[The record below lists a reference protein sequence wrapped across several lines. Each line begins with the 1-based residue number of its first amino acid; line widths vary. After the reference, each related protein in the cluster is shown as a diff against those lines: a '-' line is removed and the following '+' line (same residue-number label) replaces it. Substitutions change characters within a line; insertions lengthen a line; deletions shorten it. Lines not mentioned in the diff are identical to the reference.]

1 MIAVAKRA
9 ARHWT
14 QALRS
19 SRGQATSETLVIA
32 GIVVAII
39 LGVSAAFR
47 SELRQAV
54 TTLGDRIR
62 CGAAGAVGCDGA
74 SVSLA
79 APPGTNTNAYGLVS
93 AASGGS
99 AASAGSAAPGGSAVS
114 AGSAASGGSAPG
126 GSTATGTPTLPPGS
140 GTATGTPTLPPGSG
154 TATGTPT
161 IPPGGVRSGGLPG
174 VSAGLGDGVDAV
186 INSSAVF
193 KGNALIIA
201 RNGYHVTFGDEGKG
215 SFCNRTKKLIV
226 IDSKWKGNDA
236 VIADILAHEMGH
248 AIYDPKHDPT
258 PKMDDPKFA
267 DWILTQVQKSL
278 DDEGEAILKEFQI
291 RESLVAGGQPP
302 IPISGVKAA
311 DYEKIWQQFQ
321 KDRNRE
327 KARRAIG
334 AIVGKYEHPS
344 TAPEMTYEGYYA
356 SAWMDASAAQTGIN
370 LSGVR

>member
-1 MIAVAKRA
+1 M
-9 ARHWT
+9 
-14 QALRS
+14 
-19 SRGQATSETLVIA
+19 LVIA

-39 LGVSAAFR
+39 LGVSVAFK
-47 SELRQAV
+47 SEITRAV
-54 TTLGDRIR
+54 ATLTARVR

-93 AASGGS
+93 AAPGGS
-99 AASAGSAAPGGSAVS
+99 AASAGSAAPGGSAAS
-114 AGSAASGGSAPG
+114 AGSAASGGSAVSGGSAKSGGSAPG
-126 GSTATGTPTLPPGS
+126 GSTATGTPTLPPGSGTATGTPTLPPGS

>member
-79 APPGTNTNAYGLVS
+79 APPGSNTNAYGLVS

-99 AASAGSAAPGGSAVS
+99 AVSGESAK
-114 AGSAASGGSAPG
+114 SGGSAPG
-126 GSTATGTPTLPPGS
+126 GS
-140 GTATGTPTLPPGSG
+140 TATGTPTLPPGSG

>member
-1 MIAVAKRA
+1 M
-9 ARHWT
+9 
-14 QALRS
+14 
-19 SRGQATSETLVIA
+19 LVIA

-39 LGVSAAFR
+39 LGVSVAFK
-47 SELRQAV
+47 SEITRAV
-54 TTLGDRIR
+54 ATLTARVR

-93 AASGGS
+93 AAPGGSAASAGSAAPGGS

-126 GSTATGTPTLPPGS
+126 GS
-140 GTATGTPTLPPGSG
+140 TATGTPTLPPGSG

-193 KGNALIIA
+193 KGNAFIIA

-248 AIYDPKHDPT
+248 ALYDPKHDPI
-258 PKMDDPKFA
+258 PKMDDPKYA
-267 DWILTQVQKSL
+267 EWVLTQTQKSL
-278 DDEGEAILKEFQI
+278 DDEGEATLKEFQI
-291 RESLVAGGQPP
+291 RESLVAAGQPP

-321 KDRNRE
+321 KDHNRE

-344 TAPEMTYEGYYA
+344 TAPELTYEEYYT